1 MFPLRIIIIRAR
13 VAKENWFTV
22 DRTEE
27 KSRIRIAFYARGSRR
42 EEEEEEEREREL
54 VHIIRASLYTD
65 RRPEL
70 IRRT

>member
-1 MFPLRIIIIRAR
+1 MHAGNG
-13 VAKENWFTV
+13 AG
-22 DRTEE
+22 E
-27 KSRIRIAFYARGSRR
+27 KKKKRKR
-42 EEEEEEEREREL
+42 EREREL